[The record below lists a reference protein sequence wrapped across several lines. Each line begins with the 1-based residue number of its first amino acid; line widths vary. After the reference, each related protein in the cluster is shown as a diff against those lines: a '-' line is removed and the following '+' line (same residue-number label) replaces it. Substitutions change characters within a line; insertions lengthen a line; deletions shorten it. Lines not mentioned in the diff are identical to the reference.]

1 MRSCSPT
8 GDEELIIVRRVVA
21 DHQVAVGIKAG
32 RAAAEGLRAVRIGKD
47 VVAVAVAL
55 GDGQRRVERHPENE
69 VRKLAQSPADA
80 RNGSAVTQQH
90 TGQIAF
96 LAVGRPMRYQ

>member
-1 MRSCSPT
+1 MIALDDLITALRRGGAAPLT
-8 GDEELIIVRRVVA
+8 DEVVLADRDEELIIVRRVVA

-32 RAAAEGLRAVRIGKD
+32 RSAAEGLRAVRIRKD

-69 VRKLAQSPADA
+69 V
-80 RNGSAVTQQH
+80 
-90 TGQIAF
+90 
-96 LAVGRPMRYQ
+96 